1 MSEGTETAA
10 VVEPVAAAAPAAP
23 VAAPVAEPEALAPAS
38 LFEQLAAR
46 WIANAPKESKHGIT
60 RKMLGDYLN
69 RKSPATPDELAGIDL
84 ETAKDILYRRY
95 WLPIAGD
102 KLPEPVA
109 ALIFDVAVR
118 RGTEE
123 AGKLLQ
129 AAAKRVEPMAL
140 KLDGRIG
147 MQTLTAID
155 ELVKAGKAVALEER
169 VFAERT
175 TAVFKLGDGKLFGRD
190 LNLAVAARLAGT
202 VAKAALAAKTG
213 IRIP

>member
-1 MSEGTETAA
+1 VSEGTDTAT
-10 VVEPVAAAAPAAP
+10 AAPAAE
-23 VAAPVAEPEALAPAS
+23 AAPLAAPS

-46 WIANAPKESKHGIT
+46 WIANSPKEAKFGIT

-69 RKSPATPDELAGIDL
+69 RRSPATEDELAAVT
-84 ETAKDILYRRY
+84 EATARDILYRRY

-129 AAAKRVEPMAL
+129 QAVKRVEPVAL

-147 MQTLTAID
+147 VQTLTAID
-155 ELVKAGKAVALEER
+155 ELVKAGKDIALEER

-175 TAVFKLGDGKLFGRD
+175 TAVFRLGDGKLFGRD
-190 LNLAVAARLAGT
+190 VDLGAAVRLAGM
-202 VAKAALAAKTG
+202 VGKGVIAAKTG
-213 IRIP
+213 IRLP